1 LDVQKREKEEFN
13 KAKQAMLEQLRRDK
27 EEKFGK
33 KAGGE
38 SSGTATSSSQSV
50 QKKMEPIEQVKHGIK
65 TVKTIYTE
73 DRQPGIAKTC
83 FKTITVYLGNILKD
97 PSEEKYRKINLT
109 NEAFQKRVGKITGG
123 LIILKGAGFEEND
136 MEQQLQMHSVNVELV
151 KETVRLLEGNL

>member
-1 LDVQKREKEEFN
+1 
-13 KAKQAMLEQLRRDK
+13 
-27 EEKFGK
+27 
-33 KAGGE
+33 
-38 SSGTATSSSQSV
+38 
-50 QKKMEPIEQVKHGIK
+50 VKHGIK

-97 PSEEKYRKINLT
+97 PNEEKYKKINLT

-136 MEQQLQMHSVNVELV
+136 ME
-151 KETVRLLEGNL
+151 